1 MAATPPTPPS
11 SSPPPPP
18 GPQSSGWP
26 SEGESLVH
34 NRREEIDR
42 AEEAILGLLDQQGYP
57 ASSQFAVRLAL
68 EEALNNAFGHGH
80 AQLPDKPVRLAYRIT
95 PGELTLTIEDQG
107 PGFDPGSVADPTL
120 DENLENISG
129 RGMLLIR
136 AYMTSVAW
144 EGRGNR
150 IRMVYRRPR
159 GAEAP

>member
-1 MAATPPTPPS
+1 MAAIPPTPPHPIPPPT
-11 SSPPPPP
+11 PPPPP
-18 GPQSSGWP
+18 E
-26 SEGESLVH
+26 EGQATIH

-42 AEEAILGLLDQQGYP
+42 AEETILGLLNRQGYP

-80 AQLPDKPVRLAYRIT
+80 AQLPEAPVRLEYQIGPA
-95 PGELTLTIEDQG
+95 ELTLTIEDQG
-107 PGFDPGSVADPTL
+107 PGFDPDSVADPTL
-120 DENLENISG
+120 DENLENASG

-150 IRMVYRRPR
+150 IRMMYRLPR
-159 GAEAP
+159 GAAQGAETP